1 MPKPK
6 LSAKIR
12 MQFGKEAS
20 KKLRQ
25 KGLIPAICYGP
36 KTEPVPLSLDT
47 KELMKTVGMGENVL
61 IDLIIGDGEKAAQ
74 KVVVVRDLQIDPIK
88 DQYIHADLFEVVM
101 DEEISV
107 EIPVVLVGK
116 PEGVKMG
123 GVLEQITR
131 EVTVECLPADIPQN
145 IEVDVSHLEI
155 GDTIHI
161 GDIKL
166 DKMNVMVDSTTTI
179 ATLVPPTVEKVV
191 VEEEVEEEVPEVEEG
206 EEVEAEG
213 GVEGEGERERKGK
226 E

>member
-1 MPKPK
+1 MPRPK

-12 MQFGKEAS
+12 TQLGKEAS
-20 KKLRQ
+20 RKLRQ
-25 KGLIPAICYGP
+25 KGLLPAICYGP
-36 KTEPVPLSLDT
+36 KTDSVPLSLDT

-61 IDLIIGDGEKAAQ
+61 IDLMIGDGNKAAQ
-74 KVVVVRDLQIDPIK
+74 KVVVVRDLQVDPIK
-88 DQYIHADLFEVVM
+88 DQYIHVDLFEVVM

-107 EIPVVLVGK
+107 EVPVVLVGK

-131 EVTVECLPADIPQN
+131 EVTVECLPADIPQS
-145 IEVDVSHLEI
+145 IEVDVSHLDI
-155 GDTIHI
+155 GDTVHI

-166 DKMNVMVDSTTTI
+166 GKAKVLVDPTTTI

-191 VEEEVEEEVPEVEEG
+191 VEEEVEEEVPEVEEA
-206 EEVEAEG
+206 EEAAAEG
-213 GVEGEGERERKGK
+213 EVKGEGEGK

>member
-61 IDLIIGDGEKAAQ
+61 IDLMIGDGKKAAQ

-107 EIPVVLVGK
+107 EVPVVLVGN

-131 EVTVECLPADIPQN
+131 EVTVECLPGDIPQN

-166 DKMNVMVDSTTTI
+166 DKVNVMVDSTTTVV
-179 ATLVPPTVEKVV
+179 TLVPPTVEKVV
-191 VEEEVEEEVPEVEEG
+191 VEEEVEEEVLEAEEAEG
-206 EEVEAEG
+206 VEAEG
-213 GVEGEGERERKGK
+213 EVEGEGKGK

>member
-1 MPKPK
+1 
-6 LSAKIR
+6 L
-12 MQFGKEAS
+12 GKEAS
-20 KKLRQ
+20 RKLRQ
-25 KGLIPAICYGP
+25 KGLLPAICYGP
-36 KTEPVPLSLDT
+36 KTDSVPLSLDT

-61 IDLIIGDGEKAAQ
+61 IDLMIGDGNKAAQ

-88 DQYIHADLFEVVM
+88 DQFIHVDLFEVVM

-131 EVTVECLPADIPQN
+131 EVTVECLPADIPQS
-145 IEVDVSHLEI
+145 IEVDVSHLDI

-166 DKMNVMVDSTTTI
+166 GKAKVLVDPTTTI

-191 VEEEVEEEVPEVEEG
+191 VEEEVEEEVPEVEEA
-206 EEVEAEG
+206 EEAAAEG
-213 GVEGEGERERKGK
+213 EVKGEGEGK